1 MLSQQTLTLP
11 LVKTASVLTTL
22 GTSFALQP
30 PQEPTTRSA
39 SSVVVFDGSSSFN
52 IPPLFQKT
60 TLTTGG
66 RTVTVSP
73 EGPPTI
79 TIEKPPTGD
88 ASSTS
93 QAPKVIVVGGSSITI
108 DSVTRETVLTTNGQV
123 LTLAPDT
130 PPTVTANQPP
140 SPTTTTTEKDI
151 GPLPVYTTWPAGA
164 VITPVAVEVDK
175 PKKSDD
181 DDKSSVIPCK
191 LWFFSLCI
199 KFEAI
204 NILGWKLSLPPGI
217 YPPGPPPIP
226 NIKFPPPIAI
236 KGSLPPW
243 PKFTVGNDYVP
254 TFPSE
259 PEPTKCET
267 KTASMCS
274 TTTSGSGTTA
284 CSTQTAAPKTGCSES
299 VTAST
304 TTLSCR
310 ASATEVREWL
320 VWPKDGKVA
329 EQTKSVFAKLEE
341 LVGDENKIRVSDN
354 ESVGVLYW
362 SVMLEKGQEEQ
373 VKKMEYVLSLHPQC
387 TRNCGDPTTQ
397 GNEISGPARDT
408 HWRYQSKY
416 IDEVHWLGDGRAQM
430 AFLSQSK
437 KEEKR
442 QIERQQSEE
451 GYIFDESVGEDI
463 PVYIIDSGA
472 NLNHPD
478 FQKIKDKVEWIHV
491 GKDYDGEEHKDD
503 SYLPVSQACPQV
515 IVPFDPFEEGNGHKL
530 CTSHGTSMLSFV
542 TGNYLGTSKT
552 IKPYLVRI
560 PRLDPDG
567 RGAKPSH
574 WLDAVSLVSKTV
586 PAKSDKT
593 VAILSLAW
601 HWVEEEYI
609 KAAGYEQTDF
619 TGWRRG
625 LGTMIQT
632 LIEHGVFVVTG
643 AGNEFNMHGW
653 PALYNLPENKIWG
666 SIEKY
671 RATWQYIP
679 DLLVLGA
686 LDPAN
691 GQRWAKSGISP
702 DYTYPEL
709 YAPGENIV
717 GVVGDENAWPHPPL
731 KSEGIRYDVTQG
743 TSCATSITA
752 GLAAYF
758 LKMHQLGRLPPDA
771 KGQAPDMS
779 PGGLKRYIMNN
790 AWIRAP
796 LTDDKIKTPPEKY
809 GFRGIWNGSPRER
822 VEKEGICPGTLVL
835 LFPMLLLRISHPNP
849 ENSGYDKRIRTS

>member
-1 MLSQQTLTLP
+1 MLTCST
-11 LVKTASVLTTL
+11 
-22 GTSFALQP
+22 
-30 PQEPTTRSA
+30 
-39 SSVVVFDGSSSFN
+39 
-52 IPPLFQKT
+52 IP
-60 TLTTGG
+60 
-66 RTVTVSP
+66 S
-73 EGPPTI
+73 
-79 TIEKPPTGD
+79 
-88 ASSTS
+88 
-93 QAPKVIVVGGSSITI
+93 
-108 DSVTRETVLTTNGQV
+108 
-123 LTLAPDT
+123 
-130 PPTVTANQPP
+130 
-140 SPTTTTTEKDI
+140 
-151 GPLPVYTTWPAGA
+151 
-164 VITPVAVEVDK
+164 
-175 PKKSDD
+175 
-181 DDKSSVIPCK
+181 
-191 LWFFSLCI
+191 
-199 KFEAI
+199 
-204 NILGWKLSLPPGI
+204 
-217 YPPGPPPIP
+217 
-226 NIKFPPPIAI
+226 
-236 KGSLPPW
+236 
-243 PKFTVGNDYVP
+243 VGNDHVP

-274 TTTSGSGTTA
+274 TTTSFVVSTTNGTPQTVSTYVGSSTCAEVRGCMVTDSEHEATTRRTEACQTATVTDMTISCSGSGTTA

-310 ASATEVREWL
+310 ASATGNPSRRAQPGDGGRQDACTEVREWL
-320 VWPKDGKVA
+320 VWPKDGKAA
-329 EQTKSVFAKLEE
+329 EQTKSVFAKLKE

-362 SVMLEKGQEEQ
+362 SVMLEKGQEEE
-373 VKKMEYVLSLHPQC
+373 VKKMKHVLSLHPQC

-451 GYIFDESVGEDI
+451 GYIFDESVGDDI

-515 IVPFDPFEEGNGHKL
+515 IIPFDPFEEGNGHKL

-574 WLDAVSLVSKTV
+574 WLDAVSLVLKRF

-743 TSCATSITA
+743 TSCDAPAWPPPARRQGPSS
-752 GLAAYF
+752 G
-758 LKMHQLGRLPPDA
+758 HESGRAEALHHEQRLDP
-771 KGQAPDMS
+771 
-779 PGGLKRYIMNN
+779 R
-790 AWIRAP
+790 P

-822 VEKEGICPGTLVL
+822 VEKEGICPWHPGPLV
-835 LFPMLLLRISHPNP
+835 PDAAADQPSQPPNKQRIRQ
-849 ENSGYDKRIRTS
+849 ENSDQLKDGEQVPLTGQCISPSTTMSTQVTTTTKEPPPPPPPPPPPKPTEPPRHRGSELKKWAEAGGCRRFKEVRPGGARQVVQHARWPGAATAYHIAVSWVEGCRAPVDAVDPMWPLAKAGDAVPAEEREGRSCVTMTMDCWSECNNGGSGGSKRAGCLLYEFKPEPGR